1 MLGIIFSLVA
11 ICGLVFMLVKK
22 INAHISLL
30 LSGLFLLSLAGI
42 FAYFGVSGFHPIVEK
57 GSLNLGFFDIF
68 QVFNQK
74 MSSTLAGLGMT
85 LMCIAGFSAYMDHVG
100 ASYAL
105 FKVFEKPLKAVKSP
119 LLLLVVAYL
128 IVQFLV
134 LFIPSHAGLALLLM
148 VTMYP
153 ILVRSGVSKLSAL
166 SVIGICQYIDH
177 GPGSGNVI
185 MASKIAEIDPAV
197 YFVNYQLPT
206 TLPIIIAVA
215 FALYFSNKF
224 FDKKEGFVFNRDL
237 VEKELVE
244 NGGGESKL
252 KKPPK
257 IYAILPILPLII
269 ILGFSPVLDS
279 VLVSLGIYSPEE
291 MKELAKTAI
300 RSNVP
305 VAMFISTFVAIA
317 FEMIRYKS
325 VVETLNS
332 IMIFFKGM
340 GHLFVITVSL
350 IICGQVFAQGLL
362 SVGFVD
368 TLIDFAKDAG
378 FGVIAIII
386 AVSILLAVCAF
397 LMGSGNAAFFSFA
410 PLIPNIAKSFGVE
423 TITMIAPI
431 QIMTGFGRCVSPIA
445 PAILAISAMAKVNPL
460 QVVKRTAIPML
471 VAALTNI
478 IMTYYYL

>member
-1 MLGIIFSLVA
+1 MLGIVFSLFSVFL
-11 ICGLVFMLVKK
+11 LVFMLYKK
-22 INAHISLL
+22 INAHMALL
-30 LSGLFLLSLAGI
+30 LSGLLLLSLAAI
-42 FAYFGVSGFHPIVEK
+42 FRLSPHIVTK
-57 GSLNLGFFDIF
+57 DSLNLGFFDIF
-68 QVFNQK
+68 QVFNQT
-74 MSSTLAGLGMT
+74 MSSTLAGLGLT
-85 LMCIAGFSAYMDHVG
+85 LMTIAGFSAYMDHVG

-119 LLLLVVAYL
+119 YVLLIVAYF

-166 SVIGICQYIDH
+166 SVIAICQYIDH

-185 MASKIAEIDPAV
+185 MASEKAEVDPAI
-197 YFVNYQLPT
+197 YFVHYQLPT
-206 TLPIIIAVA
+206 TLPIIIAVSIA
-215 FALYFSNKF
+215 IYLCNKF
-224 FDKKEGFVFNRDL
+224 FDKKDNFVFNAQEI
-237 VEKELVE
+237 EKE
-244 NGGGESKL
+244 L
-252 KKPPK
+252 KKPPR
-257 IYAILPILPLII
+257 IYAILPIIPLVL
-269 ILGFSPVLDS
+269 ILGFSSVLDS
-279 VLVSLGIYSPEE
+279 ILVLIGISSAEE
-291 MKELAKTAI
+291 VKAAASTAI
-300 RSNVP
+300 KMNVP
-305 VAMFISTFVAIA
+305 VAMVISTFVAII

-325 VVETLNS
+325 IVETLNS

-350 IICGQVFAQGLL
+350 IVCGQVFASGLL

-368 TLIDFAKDAG
+368 TLIEFCKNAG
-378 FGVIAIII
+378 FGVLAIII

-410 PLIPNIAKSFGVE
+410 PLIPNIAKHFGVE

-445 PAILAISAMAKVNPL
+445 PAILAISAIAKVSPFA
-460 QVVKRTAIPML
+460 VVKRTAIPML
-471 VAALTNI
+471 VAAIVNI
-478 IMTYYYL
+478 IMTYIYL

>member
-1 MLGIIFSLVA
+1 MLGLFFAGCSVFL
-11 ICGLVFMLVKK
+11 LVFMLYKK
-22 INAHISLL
+22 INAHMALL
-30 LSGLFLLSLAGI
+30 LSGLFLLALAGI
-42 FAYFGVSGFHPIVEK
+42 FGLSPIINEK
-57 GSLNLGFFDIF
+57 QSLHLGIFDIF
-68 QVFNQK
+68 QVVNTK
-74 MSSTLAGLGMT
+74 MSSTLAGLGLT

-119 LLLLVVAYL
+119 YVLLLVSYFV
-128 IVQFLV
+128 IQFLV

-166 SVIGICQYIDH
+166 SIIAVCQYIDH

-185 MASKIAEIDPAV
+185 LASKTAEIDPAV
-197 YFVNYQLPT
+197 YFVHYQLPT
-206 TLPIIIAVA
+206 TIPIIIAVGIA
-215 FALYFSNKF
+215 FYFCSKY
-224 FDKKEGFVFNRDL
+224 FDKKENFVFSHED
-237 VEKELVE
+237 VEKELME
-244 NGGGESKL
+244 HDGKKEEL

-257 IYAILPILPLII
+257 IYAILPVIPLVL
-269 ILGFSPVLDS
+269 ILGFSSVLDS
-279 VLVSLGIYSPEE
+279 ILVLMGLTTIEE
-291 MKELAKTAI
+291 IQAASSTAI
-300 RSNVP
+300 RMNVP
-305 VAMFISTFVAIA
+305 VAMMISTFIAII
-317 FEMIRYKS
+317 FEIIRYRS
-325 VVETLNS
+325 LVDTLNS
-332 IMIFFKGM
+332 IMVFFKGM

-350 IICGQVFAQGLL
+350 IVCGQVFASGLL

-368 TLIDFAKDAG
+368 TLINFAKDAG
-378 FGVIAIII
+378 FGVLAIII

-471 VAALTNI
+471 VAAIVNV
-478 IMTYYYL
+478 IMTYIYI